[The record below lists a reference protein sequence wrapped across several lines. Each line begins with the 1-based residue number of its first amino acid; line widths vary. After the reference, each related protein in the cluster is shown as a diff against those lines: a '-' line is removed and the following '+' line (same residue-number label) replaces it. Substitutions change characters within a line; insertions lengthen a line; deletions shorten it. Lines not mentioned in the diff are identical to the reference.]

1 MKLKEFNLMP
11 HGFLS
16 YNIPIFGMR
25 EESMAG
31 IKVGTEWLMELSEIT
46 EMNHN

>member
-16 YNIPIFGMR
+16 YNIPIWGMR
-25 EESMAG
+25 DESMMG
-31 IKVGTEWLMELSEIT
+31 IRIGTEWILELFSLSES
-46 EMNHN
+46 ED